1 MKLIKEIKF
10 EGRKSKVLNRP
21 EVVADIVE
29 YGERD
34 SRKMVEKL
42 RETYLESTD
51 QLESCL
57 EEEKMVKAKMEEVK
71 KEIDKAEDEKN
82 RYKELYMAEVKRQND
97 LRTFIYS
104 QKVMRKAQS
113 YSKLG
118 FKDIKH

>member
-34 SRKMVEKL
+34 SRKIVEKL
-42 RETYLESTD
+42 REIYIESTD
-51 QLESCL
+51 EFDLCL
-57 EEEKMVKAKMEEVK
+57 DEEKQVKMKLEEVK

-82 RYKELYMAEVKRQND
+82 RFKELYMAEVKRQND

-118 FKDIKH
+118 FKGN

>member
-1 MKLIKEIKF
+1 VKLIKEIKF

-51 QLESCL
+51 ELESCL

>member
-51 QLESCL
+51 ELESCL